1 MLFTD
6 SALYPDDDFADLTA
20 QMQQF
25 SAEIRQAAHVKL
37 RVDVIAAASSPKG
50 FPLVLPDDCRGQSR
64 CQYQGETYFKKIID
78 LRDST
83 HKRIW
88 QRCSKVLGKHNVPIH
103 GICNHP
109 GQSFILLKYFK
120 PERRLDE
127 VLKGRPISMD
137 ARVGI
142 LRMLALAVLS
152 HQVAGWVHGQI
163 CLSRIYLDENNV
175 PWLRFPGNQG
185 VGMRF
190 SSPECAN
197 GSDPTASSD
206 VFSWAMV
213 GWAVLMWKLPYDGED
228 EATVLAKLAAS
239 PTAWQ
244 APQLSPNPYGLPDR
258 ISGLLDQCLCH
269 NPQQRLGIAELA
281 DAMIEIDRTLQLALP
296 LDLFPSGFFFS
307 SISLFD
313 AIRRALPSI
322 PPCQI
327 QEEIDSPNNSNCAA
341 QVLSLPAAQDLMGQ
355 CQPPL
360 TFDEA
365 ASIFV
370 YTASFVYDS
379 FNTAIRSL
387 DDSQIR
393 PWRDYAHILQ
403 TALNKLKTPPATHI
417 FPGESV
423 PEYLVV

>member
-6 SALYPDDDFADLTA
+6 STLYPDGDLADLTA

-25 SAEIRQAAHVKL
+25 SADIRQAAHVKL
-37 RVDVIAAASSPKG
+37 RVDVITAASSPKG
-50 FPLVLPDDCRGQSR
+50 FPIVLPDACRGQSR
-64 CQYQGETYFKKIID
+64 CQYQGETFFKKSID

-88 QRCSKVLGKHNVPIH
+88 QRCSKVFGKHHVPIH

-109 GQSFILLKYFK
+109 GQKFILLKYFK

-127 VLKGRPISMD
+127 VIKGRPISVD
-137 ARVGI
+137 SRVGI

-163 CLSRIYLDENNV
+163 CLSRVYLDENNV

-185 VGMRF
+185 LGTRF

-213 GWAVLMWKLPYDGED
+213 GWAVLMWRLPYDGED
-228 EATVLAKLAAS
+228 EAAVRAKLAAS
-239 PTAWQ
+239 PGAWQ
-244 APQLSPNPYGLPDR
+244 APQLSPIPYGLPAR
-258 ISGLLDQCLCH
+258 ILSLLDQCLCH

-281 DAMIEIDRTLQLALP
+281 DAMIEIDRTLRLALP
-296 LDLFPSGFFFS
+296 VDLFPSGFVFS
-307 SISLFD
+307 SINLFH
-313 AIRRALPSI
+313 AIRHALPSTTLDWEI
-322 PPCQI
+322 
-327 QEEIDSPNNSNCAA
+327 EDEIDSPNNAKCAA
-341 QVLSLPAAQDLMGQ
+341 QVLSLQAAQDLMRRCG
-355 CQPPL
+355 L

-365 ASIFV
+365 ASIYV
-370 YTASFVYDS
+370 YTANFIFDA

-393 PWRDYAHILQ
+393 PWRYYAHILQ
-403 TALNKLKTPPATHI
+403 TALKKLKPPPATHI
-417 FPGESV
+417 FPGERV